1 MDEFNIHT
9 AQNVTIN
16 QNVAPVSTRI
26 SAFLIDL
33 LIIVGYYILLFMV
46 LNVLGFLE
54 GEDLNMIFIL
64 GGLPVFF
71 YHLLFEVLMN
81 GQTPGKY
88 WTQTRVIMLDGS
100 KPSFSNYLMR
110 WVLRIFDITLTS
122 GSLALIALLFNGK
135 GQRIGDIAAGT
146 TVISE
151 KKKIDLSDTLQED
164 LDVSY
169 IPTFP
174 QVTVLNDRDVQNI
187 KILFNEAKTS
197 GNHGAILK
205 LSLKIKELTN
215 ISSDMLPLDF
225 ISTVL
230 KDYNYYTQ
238 TM

>member
-1 MDEFNIHT
+1 MDEFKINT

-26 SAFLIDL
+26 SAFLIDAF
-33 LIIVGYYILLFMV
+33 IVVAYYIILF
-46 LNVLGFLE
+46 LILSYLGFLD
-54 GEDLNMIFIL
+54 GEDLNMLYIIAS
-64 GGLPVFF
+64 LPVFF

-100 KPSFSNYLMR
+100 KPTFSSFLIR
-110 WVLRIFDITLTS
+110 WMLRIFDITMS
-122 GSLALIALLFNGK
+122 GGSLALISLLFNGK

-151 KKKIDLSDTLQED
+151 KKKIGLTDTLLED
-164 LDVSY
+164 IDEGY
-169 IPTFP
+169 QPTFP
-174 QVTVLNDRDVQNI
+174 QVTVLTDRDVQNI
-187 KILFNEAKTS
+187 KMLYKESLAS
-197 GNHGAILK
+197 GNHGALLK
-205 LSLKIKELTN
+205 LSIKIKELTN
-215 ISSDMLPLDF
+215 ISTDMLPVQF
-225 ISTVL
+225 IDVVL

>member
-33 LIIVGYYILLFMV
+33 LIIVGYYILLLMV